1 MTFCAGWKY
10 KDTVFLLADTA
21 ATKPVKPAMKHS
33 SFGELHAEV
42 RGEYVEESLLKLVP
56 IGTGA
61 VAAYA
66 GDVQLATHYLD
77 FLRDNRPSAKSNSE
91 LLKSLTLSMGPF
103 APDRAVA
110 LILASSA
117 ADGAYEL
124 LRWSTTDGL
133 DQSGSDYYQ
142 IGSLT
147 SYHAA
152 LTPALLSQLVAG
164 NLDSE
169 RMLAV
174 ITAVVQSYGVHDN
187 LIDMNV
193 GGLIFGL
200 QTSHGAVA
208 WQQDTN
214 YVIYDATLSMPAF
227 VTAIARDNAL
237 IVSSSLSDDTRVL
250 GHATSM
256 PRKDLWDDAWLLKA
270 KEQLDSGR
278 SRYWVFISTSGK
290 AITLINR
297 HDLDKESRYVKLS
310 NLGNG
315 KFDLALS
322 QELMTLLLQ
331 PLQDRGDGSLP
342 FRLNVRND

>member
-21 ATKPVKPAMKHS
+21 ATKPVKPETTHS

-56 IGTGA
+56 IGTHM

-77 FLRDNRPSAKSNSE
+77 FLRDSRPTAKSNTG
-91 LLKSLTLSMGPF
+91 LLNSLASSMGPF
-103 APDRAVA
+103 SPDRAVA

-117 ADGAYEL
+117 ADGSCEL
-124 LRWSTTDGL
+124 LQWSTTEGL
-133 DQSGSDYYQ
+133 NQSGADYYQ

-152 LTPALLSQLVAG
+152 LTPALLSQLIAG
-164 NLDSE
+164 NLDSA

-174 ITAVVQSYGVHDN
+174 VTAVVQSYGIHDN

-200 QTSHGAVA
+200 QTCHGAVA
-208 WQQDTN
+208 WLQDTN
-214 YVIYDATLSMPAF
+214 YVIYDTTLSTPAF

-237 IVSSSLSDDTRVL
+237 IVSSSQNDDTRVF
-250 GHATSM
+250 GHSTSM
-256 PRKDLWDDAWLLKA
+256 PRRDLWDETWLRKA
-270 KEQLDSGR
+270 KESLDSGR

-290 AITLINR
+290 VITLIVR
-297 HDLDKESRYVKLS
+297 GDLDKESRYVKLTR
-310 NLGNG
+310 LGNG
-315 KFDLALS
+315 KFDLAIS

-331 PLQDRGDGSLP
+331 PLQGCGDGSLP